1 MEEKETLSDLPGAP
15 PPCGSKPSYRILV
28 VDDEKAVRD
37 LHSEVLTGAGY
48 EVVAV
53 ADGALA
59 WDAIQTQHFDLMLTD
74 NSMPKVSGVEVINKL
89 IAANITLPVIM
100 ATGALPQHEF
110 ERYSWLNNIAV
121 LEKPVL
127 NSAILSMVEEFLNE
141 GKGILN
147 KKVDPKELAAKIE
160 HPQPEVISKD
170 ERRIEKAEERLDR
183 AEQRSDKT
191 EARSNEAAA
200 RSDRVEARSGVA
212 EILNIA
218 ALRSSEIRY
227 RRLFEAARDG
237 ILILD
242 VETGR
247 ITDVNPY
254 LIEILGFSK
263 SEMVGK
269 TVGELSPFKDIEP
282 NQVMLDRLKRDGYV
296 RYEDLPLQNKD
307 NRHIAVEFVCN
318 VYQEDTAKVIQCNIR
333 DITERKREEDR
344 KEQFSLEL
352 EKRVLERTAELEA
365 FCGAVS
371 HDLRAPLRHL
381 AGYLGELQE
390 QGDQTFS
397 ENNLGLLIR
406 CSQATKR
413 MGNLIEDLL
422 AFSRVGT
429 ATIKK
434 KAVNLDELIRET
446 LDDYSPEIKDRQIEW
461 NIQQM
466 GVAEADPALLRM
478 VFGNLISN
486 AVKFTGGRTNP
497 KIEIGRSGDGSTETV
512 FFVRDNGAGF
522 DPEYTEKLFGLF
534 QRLHSQEEFEGTGLG
549 LANMQRIILRHGGR
563 VWAEGVV
570 DVGATFNFS
579 LPK

>member
-1 MEEKETLSDLPGAP
+1 MKEKETFADLPSAP
-15 PPCGSKPSYRILV
+15 PPSGSKPSYRVLV
-28 VDDEKAVRD
+28 VDDEKAVRNVH
-37 LHSEVLTGAGY
+37 LELLTAAGY

-59 WDAIQTQHFDLMLTD
+59 WDAIQTQHFDLMITD
-74 NSMPKVSGVEVINKL
+74 NSMPKVTGVELINKL
-89 IAANITLPVIM
+89 IAANIRLPVIM

-110 ERYSWLNNIAV
+110 RRSPWLNDTAV
-121 LEKPVL
+121 LEKPVS
-127 NSAILSMVEEFLNE
+127 NSVLLSMVEKALNE
-141 GKGILN
+141 GKDIPNN
-147 KKVDPKELAAKIE
+147 KIDPKESDATLIE
-160 HPQPEVISKD
+160 SPPPGVVSK
-170 ERRIEKAEERLDR
+170 EEGT
-183 AEQRSDKT
+183 DK
-191 EARSNEAAA
+191 AAA
-200 RSDRVEARSGVA
+200 RSDDTAALSERAEARSEA
-212 EILNIA
+212 AKTLNID

-242 VETGR
+242 VENGR

-263 SEMVGK
+263 GEMVGK
-269 TVGELSPFKDIEP
+269 TVGELSPFRDIEP

-365 FCGAVS
+365 FSGAVS

-397 ENNLGLLIR
+397 KNNLGLLTR

-429 ATIKK
+429 ASIKK

-466 GVAEADPALLRM
+466 GVAEADPALLRL
-478 VFGNLISN
+478 VFVTAAGCGL
-486 AVKFTGGRTNP
+486 KGR
-497 KIEIGRSGDGSTETV
+497 
-512 FFVRDNGAGF
+512 
-522 DPEYTEKLFGLF
+522 
-534 QRLHSQEEFEGTGLG
+534 
-549 LANMQRIILRHGGR
+549 
-563 VWAEGVV
+563 
-570 DVGATFNFS
+570 
-579 LPK
+579 